1 MRLEK
6 IIEEVREAKQC
17 LLAGQYE
24 MSYEKM
30 QNVDDEL
37 TTMLIRFNEIFAE
50 VKDVENWK

>member
-6 IIEEVREAKQC
+6 IIAEVREAKQC